1 MGDPVSER
9 RQQRRRERQ
18 RRRRQRNPSSPG
30 YEPIGQV
37 QFTGIMGLMQRQARI
52 LFLVGIVV
60 MVLSLGSIF
69 FVTQLGGSSPHTP
82 ADGDEATP
90 TPVAS
95 VEPSPDPTSDDPG
108 DEEPV
113 IVRSYDAAP
122 AMEIDV
128 EQDYEAVITLDSGE
142 EVRLEL
148 LPEAAPGYVNN
159 FVFLARNHFYD
170 GLTFHRVVPGFVA
183 QAGDPTGTGIGD
195 AGYNLTEEANEL
207 KFTSGVLSM
216 AKAGAITN
224 GSQFFITLSPTPQLE
239 GSFTVFGRVT
249 EGLDVL
255 RSFQERDPAVSDTPG
270 PLIASIEIIEGG

>member
-18 RRRRQRNPSSPG
+18 RRRRQRGTSGPS

-60 MVLSLGSIF
+60 MILSLGSIF
-69 FVTQLGGSSPHTP
+69 FVTQLGGSSPSTD
-82 ADGDEATP
+82 ADGATATPTAVASVEATP
-90 TPVAS
+90 TA
-95 VEPSPDPTSDDPG
+95 TSDDP
-108 DEEPV
+108 V
-113 IVRSYDAAP
+113 IVRTYDAAP

-128 EQDYEAVITLDSGE
+128 EQDYEAVITLEDGG

-148 LPEAAPGYVNN
+148 LPDAAPGYVNN

-183 QAGDPTGTGIGD
+183 QAGDPTGSGFGD
-195 AGYNLTEEANEL
+195 AGYTLAEETNDLA
-207 KFTSGVLSM
+207 FGSGVLSM
-216 AKAGAITN
+216 AKSGAIVN
-224 GSQFFITLSPTPQLE
+224 GSQFFITLGPAPHLE
-239 GSFTVFGRVT
+239 SGFTVFGRVT
-249 EGLDVL
+249 DGLDVL
-255 RSFQERDPAVSDTPG
+255 RAFEARDPVASETPG
-270 PLIASIEIIEGG
+270 PTIASIEIVEGG

>member
-18 RRRRQRNPSSPG
+18 RRRRQSNASSPG

-82 ADGDEATP
+82 TDGDEVTP

-95 VEPSPDPTSDDPG
+95 VEPTPDPTSDDPT
-108 DEEPV
+108 DEPE
-113 IVRSYDAAP
+113 IVRFYEAAP
-122 AMEIDV
+122 PMEIDV
-128 EQDYEAVITLDSGE
+128 EQAYEAVITLESGD

-170 GLTFHRVVPGFVA
+170 GLTFHRVVPGFIA
-183 QAGDPTGTGIGD
+183 QAGDPTGTGFGG
-195 AGYNLTEEANEL
+195 AGYDLPEETNEL
-207 KFTSGVLSM
+207 DFTSGVLSM
-216 AKAGAITN
+216 AKAGATTS

-249 EGLDVL
+249 DGLEVL
-255 RSFQERDPAVSDTPG
+255 RSFEARDPVASETPG
-270 PLIASIEIIEGG
+270 QRIASIEIIEGG

>member
-18 RRRRQRNPSSPG
+18 RRRRQSSASSPG

-69 FVTQLGGSSPHTP
+69 FVTQLGGSSPATDDQ
-82 ADGDEATP
+82 DGDVTP

-95 VEPSPDPTSDDPG
+95 VEPTPDATPDD
-108 DEEPV
+108 EPE
-113 IVRSYDAAP
+113 IVRFYEAAP

-128 EQDYEAVITLDSGE
+128 EQAYEAVITLESGD

-148 LPEAAPGYVNN
+148 LPEEAPGYVNN

-170 GLTFHRVVPGFVA
+170 GLTFHRIVPGFVA
-183 QAGDPTGTGIGD
+183 QAGDPTGTGLGD
-195 AGYNLTEEANEL
+195 AGYDLAEERNEL
-207 KFTSGVLSM
+207 EFTSGVLSM
-216 AKAGAITN
+216 AKAGPITN
-224 GSQFFITLSPTPQLE
+224 GSQFFITLGPAPHLD

-249 EGLDVL
+249 DGLDVL
-255 RSFQERDPAVSDTPG
+255 RSLEARDPVASETPG
-270 PLIASIEIIEGG
+270 PKIASIEIIEGG